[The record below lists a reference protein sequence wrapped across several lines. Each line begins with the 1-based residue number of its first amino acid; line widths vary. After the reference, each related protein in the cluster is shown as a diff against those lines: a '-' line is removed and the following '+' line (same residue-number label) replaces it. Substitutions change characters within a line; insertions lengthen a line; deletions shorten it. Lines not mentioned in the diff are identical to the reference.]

1 MGRKKET
8 KASRKEQIGRGRAS
22 FYINAMEKGDDG
34 QVKIMK
40 NADAIKHV

>member
-8 KASRKEQIGRGRAS
+8 KASRKEQRGRGRAS
-22 FYINAMEKGDDG
+22 LYVNAMEKGDEG
-34 QVKIMK
+34 QVKKMK